1 MTDLTTL
8 IAKLEAATGP
18 DRELDVAISCAIDG
32 RVLEKRGN
40 DRKEWLYP
48 QGKDGGRQ
56 DPGPYGYTTNMSPSF
71 TASIDAAVA
80 LAERVLPGLDWGAY
94 SFGED
99 GAQGKVWKHGWHDDT
114 VIYGDHPSPAIALVI
129 AILRA
134 KQAEGNP

>member
-40 DRKEWLYP
+40 DRKEWLYLS
-48 QGKDGGRQ
+48 GTDNCRQ
-56 DPGPYGYTTNMSPSF
+56 DPGVFGQFLSPRF

-80 LAERVLPGLDWGAY
+80 LAERVLPGWRGSVQFGNFECQVTAY
-94 SFGED
+94 LGSDED
-99 GAQGKVWKHGWHDDT
+99 TKEATAAHDM
-114 VIYGDHPSPAIALVI
+114 PAIALVI
-129 AILRA
+129 AMLLA
-134 KQAEGNP
+134 KQAEGKG